1 MSEVL
6 QLRGPRALSEFRLAK
21 LVTALQK
28 IDPAVRSLA
37 AEYRYFVEAERRL
50 EPSERATLERLLD
63 DGTSMLANPH
73 GRVYLV
79 VPRLGTLSPWSSKAT
94 DIARN
99 CGLAAVKRIERGT
112 VYYVDSAKP
121 GIADALHDRMTQT
134 VLGSFDE
141 AARLFEHVAPRP
153 LRMVEEIR
161 SANAELGLA
170 LSEDEIVYLE
180 QAYRRLG
187 RAPTDAELT
196 MFAQANSEHC
206 RHKIFNA
213 DWIVDGERQ
222 PQSLFAMIRHTH
234 AATPEGTVVA
244 YADNAAVIEGRIA
257 QRFIPDAARAY
268 RPLPRAHALR
278 DQVRDPQPSHGDLAV
293 PGRGDRR
300 GRRDPRRRRHRPRR
314 EAEGGPGRLFGI
326 EPAHSRGA
334 AALGGRGPR
343 QARAHRLGARHHD
356 RGADRRGGLQQ
367 RVRAAEPVR
376 LLPRLRDGRARLP
389 QAHHARGRPR
399 QPARPARP

>member
-1 MSEVL
+1 VGEIL

-28 IDPAVRSLA
+28 IDPAVRSLG
-37 AEYRYFVEAERRL
+37 AEHRYFVEAERRL

-63 DGTSMLANPH
+63 DGTPMPGDTH

-99 CGLAAVKRIERGT
+99 CGLAAVRRIERGT
-112 VYYVDSAKP
+112 VYYVDSSKA

-134 VLGSFDE
+134 VLGSFEE

-153 LRMVEEIR
+153 LKTVEDIR

-170 LSEDEIVYLE
+170 LSEDEIAYLE

-222 PQSLFAMIRHTH
+222 PQSLFSMIRHTH
-234 AATPEGTVVA
+234 ARAPQGTVLA

-257 QRFIPDAARAY
+257 QRFIPDAAGAY
-268 RPLPRAHALR
+268 RALPEPPAAAPSRRRASSAIRCRTCAFPGRRSPGKARAWASPRA
-278 DQVRDPQPSHGDLAV
+278 S
-293 PGRGDRR
+293 
-300 GRRDPRRRRHRPRR
+300 PRR
-314 EAEGGPGRLFGI
+314 
-326 EPAHSRGA
+326 STS
-334 AALGGRGPR
+334 
-343 QARAHRLGARHHD
+343 
-356 RGADRRGGLQQ
+356 
-367 RVRAAEPVR
+367 
-376 LLPRLRDGRARLP
+376 
-389 QAHHARGRPR
+389 
-399 QPARPARP
+399 